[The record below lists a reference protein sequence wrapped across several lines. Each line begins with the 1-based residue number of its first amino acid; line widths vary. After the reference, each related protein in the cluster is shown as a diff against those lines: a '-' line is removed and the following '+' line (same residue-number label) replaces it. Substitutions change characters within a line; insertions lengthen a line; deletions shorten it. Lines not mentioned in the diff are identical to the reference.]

1 MKEQSSQKRG
11 KLLAVLFMAV
21 LLLPAPLWLLLGPM
35 MDTTNHENRTLAS
48 FPAADTGIEEWPGAF
63 EDWLNDHAPFRNEFM
78 SLNGRL
84 NWAVGT
90 LDSSD
95 VLLGKEHWLFL
106 KDVSDSKSI
115 SDYQGL
121 TSYSEEELADFTAT
135 LSTLQERLA
144 GYGTRLVV
152 VIAPAKEGIYSRYM
166 PDSIPV
172 VSRPTRVQTLAERL
186 SGAGIPLVWP
196 QQDLL
201 DLSAERQVYYKYDT
215 HWNEVGAY
223 LAVTQAE
230 ALLGHTLAP
239 LENCSVTVSQDQAAP
254 TDLANVSA
262 VWSLCRDDPYYSV
275 DAPRAEQLSC
285 TPDGYRMH
293 WQGTGEESLLML
305 RDSFG
310 EMMAPFLCAGYD
322 ESVVLHTAAV
332 TVDAINEELN
342 DFPDVIVLEAAE
354 RYSDNLLGQ
363 GKLLL
368 AWLDGLEQSGNIPS
382 E

>member
-1 MKEQSSQKRG
+1 MKDQSSQKRG
-11 KLLAVLFMAV
+11 RILAVLFVAM
-21 LLLPAPLWLLLGPM
+21 LLLPAPLWLVLAPV
-35 MDTTNHENRTLAS
+35 MDRENHENRTLAS
-48 FPAADTGIEEWPGAF
+48 FPTADTGIEEWPAAF

-84 NWAVGT
+84 NWTVGT

-121 TSYSEEELADFTAT
+121 TAYTEAELADFTDTLAT
-135 LSTLQERLA
+135 LQSRLA
-144 GYGTRLVV
+144 EHGTRLVV
-152 VIAPAKEGIYSRYM
+152 VIAPAKEGVYSQYM

-172 VSRPTRVQTLAERL
+172 VSRPTRVQTLAGHL
-186 SGAGIPLVWP
+186 SEAGIPLVWP
-196 QQDLL
+196 QQDLM
-201 DLSAERQVYYKYDT
+201 DLSAERQVYYRYDT

-230 ALLGHTLAP
+230 ALLGHTLTP
-239 LENCSVTVSQDQAAP
+239 LEDCQVTVTQEQKAP

-262 VWSLCRDDPYYSV
+262 VWTLCQDDPYYSV

-322 ESVVLHTAAV
+322 QSVVLHTAAV
-332 TVDAINEELN
+332 TVDAINEEVDGL
-342 DFPDVIVLEAAE
+342 PDVIVLEAAE

-368 AWLDGLEQSGNIPS
+368 AWLDGLEEN
-382 E
+382 

>member
-1 MKEQSSQKRG
+1 MKDQASQKRG
-11 KLLAVLFMAV
+11 RILAVLFVMM
-21 LLLPAPLWLLLGPM
+21 LLLPAPLWLLLAPV
-35 MDTTNHENRTLAS
+35 MDNANHENRTLAS
-48 FPAADTGIEEWPGAF
+48 FPTTDTSIEEWPAAF
-63 EDWLNDHAPFRNEFM
+63 EDWLNEHAPFRNEFM

-84 NWAVGT
+84 NWTVGT

-95 VLLGKEHWLFL
+95 VLLGKDHWLFL
-106 KDVSDSKSI
+106 KNVSDSKSI

-121 TSYSEEELADFTAT
+121 TAYTEAELADFTDT
-135 LSTLQERLA
+135 LSTLQNRLA
-144 GYGTRLVV
+144 EYGTRLVV
-152 VIAPAKEGIYSRYM
+152 VIAPAKEGVYSQYM

-172 VSRPTRVQTLAERL
+172 VSRPTRVQALAGEL
-186 SGAGIPLVWP
+186 IGAGVPLVWP
-196 QQDLL
+196 QQTLI

-223 LAVTQAE
+223 QAVTQAE
-230 ALLGHTLAP
+230 ALLGHNLTP
-239 LENCSVTVSQDQAAP
+239 LEDCEVTVSREQKAL

-262 VWSLCRDDPYYSV
+262 VWTLCQDDLYYSV
-275 DAPRAEQLSC
+275 DAPRAEQISC

-322 ESVVLHTAAV
+322 QSVVLHTAAV
-332 TVDAINEELN
+332 TVDVINEEMDGL
-342 DFPDVIVLEAAE
+342 PDVIVLEAAE

-368 AWLDGLEQSGNIPS
+368 AWLDELEEN
-382 E
+382 

>member
-1 MKEQSSQKRG
+1 MKNLSSQKRG
-11 KLLAVLFMAV
+11 RILAVLFVAM
-21 LLLPAPLWLLLGPM
+21 LLLPAPLWLVLAPV
-35 MDTTNHENRTLAS
+35 MDRENHENRTLAS
-48 FPAADTGIEEWPGAF
+48 FPTADTGIEEWPAAF
-63 EDWLNDHAPFRNEFM
+63 EEWLNDHAPFRNEFM
-78 SLNGRL
+78 SLNGQL
-84 NWAVGT
+84 NWMVGT

-121 TSYSEEELADFTAT
+121 TAYTEAELADFTDTLAT
-135 LSTLQERLA
+135 LQSRLA
-144 GYGTRLVV
+144 EHGTRLVV
-152 VIAPAKEGIYSRYM
+152 VIAPAKEGVYSQYM

-172 VSRPTRVQTLAERL
+172 VSRPTRVQTLAGHL
-186 SGAGIPLVWP
+186 SEAGIPLVRP
-196 QQDLL
+196 QQDLM
-201 DLSAERQVYYKYDT
+201 DLSAERQVYYRYDT

-230 ALLGHTLAP
+230 ALLGHALTP
-239 LENCSVTVSQDQAAP
+239 LEDCQVTVTQEQKAP

-262 VWSLCRDDPYYSV
+262 VWTLCQDDPYYSV

-322 ESVVLHTAAV
+322 QSVVLHTAAV
-332 TVDAINEELN
+332 TVDAINEEVDGL
-342 DFPDVIVLEAAE
+342 PDVIVLEAAE

-368 AWLDGLEQSGNIPS
+368 AWLDGLEEN
-382 E
+382 

>member
-1 MKEQSSQKRG
+1 MKDQSSQKRG
-11 KLLAVLFMAV
+11 KIFAVLFVVM
-21 LLLPAPLWLLLGPM
+21 LLLPAPLWLMLAPV
-35 MDTTNHENRTLAS
+35 MDNANHENRTLAS
-48 FPAADTGIEEWPGAF
+48 FPTADTGIEDWPAAF
-63 EDWLNDHAPFRNEFM
+63 EDWLNDHAPFRNAFM

-84 NWAVGT
+84 NWTVGT

-95 VLLGKEHWLFL
+95 VLLGKDHWLFL

-121 TSYSEEELADFTAT
+121 TAYTEAELADFTDT
-135 LSTLQERLA
+135 LSTLQNRLA
-144 GYGTRLVV
+144 EHGTRLVV
-152 VIAPAKEGIYSRYM
+152 VIAPAKEGIYSQYM
-166 PDSIPV
+166 PASIPV
-172 VSRPTRVQTLAERL
+172 VSRPTRVQTLAARL
-186 SGAGIPLVWP
+186 IEAGVPLVWP
-196 QQDLL
+196 QQDLI
-201 DLSAERQVYYKYDT
+201 DLSAQRQVYYKYDT

-230 ALLGHTLAP
+230 ALLGHTLTP
-239 LENCSVTVSQDQAAP
+239 LEECEVTVSQEQAAP

-275 DAPRAEQLSC
+275 DAPRAEQISC

-332 TVDAINEELN
+332 TVDAVNEEVDGL
-342 DFPDVIVLEAAE
+342 PDVIVLEAAE

-368 AWLDGLEQSGNIPS
+368 AWLDELEEN
-382 E
+382 